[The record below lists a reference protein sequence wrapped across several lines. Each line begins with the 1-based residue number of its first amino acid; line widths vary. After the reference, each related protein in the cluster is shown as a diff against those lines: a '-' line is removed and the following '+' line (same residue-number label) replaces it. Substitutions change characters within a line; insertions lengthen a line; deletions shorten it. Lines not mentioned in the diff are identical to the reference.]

1 MDDLDL
7 ERELHAAL
15 TVTPSPE
22 FVARVREKIA
32 DAPAPSM
39 LAGWLKPA
47 GAIACAV
54 VLAIA
59 IGLPREEARLKPS
72 PTEVALPREE
82 ARLKPSPTEAAPSPT
97 EATEPPTVVVPTFP
111 PPRVQRFGGPAVALA
126 KAGRSADT
134 RVALTSVEPPLPE
147 VIIAPEDVEA
157 LQQFVAGTRQLRFV
171 ASFDETPASTP
182 WVITDLSFSPVS
194 IEQSD
199 PAPVHN
205 N

>member
-59 IGLPREEARLKPS
+59 IGLPREEARLK
-72 PTEVALPREE
+72 
-82 ARLKPSPTEAAPSPT
+82 PSPT